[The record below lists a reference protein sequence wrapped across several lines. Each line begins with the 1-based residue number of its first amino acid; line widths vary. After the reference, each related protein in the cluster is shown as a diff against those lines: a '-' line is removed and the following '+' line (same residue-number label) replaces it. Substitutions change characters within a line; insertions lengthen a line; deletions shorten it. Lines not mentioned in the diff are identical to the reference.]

1 MALNVLVVDDSTVM
15 RSMII
20 KVLRLSGLPLN
31 EIYQAANGAEAL
43 EVISDNWIDL
53 ALVDI
58 NMPVMNGEELIDR
71 LRENPE
77 TADLPVVVV
86 SSEGSETRIEI
97 LRKKG
102 AEFVHKPF
110 NAETIRETVVA
121 MTGVSE
127 EQNNEEQDL
136 QSSNLSF

>member
-1 MALNVLVVDDSTVM
+1 MAFNVLVVDDSSIM

-20 KVLRLSGLPLN
+20 KVLRISGLPIG
-31 EIYQAANGAEAL
+31 EVYQAGNGAEAL
-43 EVISDNWIDL
+43 EVIDQNWVDV

-97 LRKKG
+97 LRRKG

-110 NAETIRETVVA
+110 TPETIRETIA
-121 MTGVSE
+121 DMTGVSNEQPVGE
-127 EQNNEEQDL
+127 ETVPGGGLD
-136 QSSNLSF
+136 F